1 MQYVSGPYT
10 SGQLLTNVR
19 AVEDWIANEFRVR
32 GPITDAT
39 VERDMANRV
48 LDASQGRNTC
58 MCDDQGNP
66 SMMVRIPAML
76 LSQLRADWPK
86 ELHPA
91 FVVGAS
97 VKSEFWIGKYQG
109 ATVGAGAA
117 ERAISLRRR
126 DPRAYIDFDQAR
138 TVCSAKGAGW
148 HLITNAEWALLAL
161 WCKANGYWP
170 RGNNSYGVDTSRPTE
185 TGEISH
191 TYTSDSTVYNGRVAA
206 GTGPAAWSHDGTP
219 FGVWDLNGNVWE
231 WVGGLRLVDGEIQIL
246 PNNNAADG
254 AADQSRASTAWR
266 AILQD
271 GSLVE
276 PGTPDTLK
284 FDSPAPLTNDGTT
297 QNWGTPM
304 LRTALVNPPDQAWNW
319 GDNYYDYNYGV
330 LQSVQA
336 APGVVVPR
344 LLQVL
349 SLMPIDADHGGDY
362 LYTRNYGERL
372 PGRGGSWNNGA
383 DAGVC
388 ALTLNG
394 TRATSNHNYG
404 CRPAFIQP

>member
-1 MQYVSGPYT
+1 
-10 SGQLLTNVR
+10 
-19 AVEDWIANEFRVR
+19 
-32 GPITDAT
+32 
-39 VERDMANRV
+39 
-48 LDASQGRNTC
+48 
-58 MCDDQGNP
+58 
-66 SMMVRIPAML
+66 
-76 LSQLRADWPK
+76 
-86 ELHPA
+86 
-91 FVVGAS
+91 
-97 VKSEFWIGKYQG
+97 
-109 ATVGAGAA
+109 
-117 ERAISLRRR
+117 
-126 DPRAYIDFDQAR
+126 
-138 TVCSAKGAGW
+138 
-148 HLITNAEWALLAL
+148 
-161 WCKANGYWP
+161 
-170 RGNNSYGVDTSRPTE
+170 
-185 TGEISH
+185 
-191 TYTSDSTVYNGRVAA
+191 VAA

-372 PGRGGSWNNGA
+372 PFRGGYWDIGA
-383 DAGVC
+383 GAGVC
-388 ALTLNG
+388 ALDLVD
-394 TRATSNHNYG
+394 TRASSNHNFG
-404 CRPAFIQP
+404 FRPAFIQP